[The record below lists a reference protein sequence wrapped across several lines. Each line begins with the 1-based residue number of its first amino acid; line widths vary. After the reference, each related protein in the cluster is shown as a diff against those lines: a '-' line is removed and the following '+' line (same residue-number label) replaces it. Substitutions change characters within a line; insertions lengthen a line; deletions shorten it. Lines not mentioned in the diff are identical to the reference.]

1 MIFKN
6 IEGNGNKVTLHAHSQ
21 AHFGFYRGMFVKT
34 TENRWS
40 LFSQV
45 LQDNKRS
52 DWFFEV
58 NVVSVR
64 KKNNLLVSHVT
75 IDIEVIWEILAFLV

>member
-34 TENRWS
+34 TENR
-40 LFSQV
+40 
-45 LQDNKRS
+45 
-52 DWFFEV
+52 
-58 NVVSVR
+58 
-64 KKNNLLVSHVT
+64 
-75 IDIEVIWEILAFLV
+75 